1 MQGLYF
7 VLRFFRIVPP
17 VAPLL
22 TLAMGA
28 TTMAAGVLVGV
39 APERAAAAFTPILL
53 VQGFAASSGFLLP
66 ARRGHY
72 DLLLTSGQPRLA
84 VAAVHWLMSI
94 LPGMACWGLLALV
107 EALTGAGNAS
117 TLRSSG
123 TMVALVVVSTLP
135 WALTVRLPRFA
146 GAIGWLLVLAVF
158 VTVTMPG
165 PQSLPR
171 AGPGEPLAIRAAL
184 MILLYPPAIVG
195 EPLGGGEW
203 LLALP
208 ALVAAAAAMTYAL
221 IVIHRDD
228 IPLEAAQ

>member
-1 MQGLYF
+1 MHGLHF
-7 VLRFFRIVPP
+7 VFRFFRIVPP

-28 TTMAAGVLVGV
+28 TTMAAGVLVAV
-39 APERAAAAFTPILL
+39 APERAASAFTPILL
-53 VQGFAASSGFLLP
+53 GQGFASSSGFLLP

-94 LPGMACWGLLALV
+94 LPGTVCWGLLALI
-107 EALTGAGNAS
+107 EALTAGANAS
-117 TLRSSG
+117 AMRSSG
-123 TMVALVVVSTLP
+123 TIVALVVVSTLP

-158 VTVTMPG
+158 LTVTTPG
-165 PQSLPR
+165 PPP
-171 AGPGEPLAIRAAL
+171 AFADPGGPAAIGAAL
-184 MILLYPPAIVG
+184 MVLLYPPAVVG
-195 EPLGGGEW
+195 ESLTGGE
-203 LLALP
+203 LLIAIP
-208 ALVAAAAAMTYAL
+208 ALLAAAAAMTYAV